1 MPLDKDRYGVRVM
14 FIPAFRDEGALQV
27 LEGAALRRHGHAAFS
42 VEAPYVLDVVR
53 LASHLDLFVKRVQ

>member
-1 MPLDKDRYGVRVM
+1 M